1 MNSVAH
7 VHAGIE
13 LPSYTEEHLA
23 GLDAKALIALIVGDE
38 DRAPRNL
45 IDVAAHRGGETVAAL
60 GSLPEL
66 SWNKCEDGE
75 WWLLVHAA
83 MIIG

>member
-1 MNSVAH
+1 MHSATH
-7 VHAGIE
+7 PGE
-13 LPSYTEEHLA
+13 RMGLLSYAKQHLA
-23 GLDAKALIALIVGDE
+23 GLDAKALIALIVGDG
-38 DRAPRNL
+38 DRIPRS
-45 IDVAAHRGGETVAAL
+45 VEMVAAL
-60 GSLPEL
+60 DSLPEL